1 MKIRELADYCKSIE
15 LNCDECMHKKK
26 CDNMQNM
33 LEDISPL
40 GIVDMVDENEDIE
53 DELMVISFAVVKG
66 KL

>member
-15 LNCDECMHKKK
+15 LNCDKCIQKKK

-40 GIVDMVDENEDIE
+40 GIVDMVDNNKD
-53 DELMVISFAVVKG
+53 VKYE
-66 KL
+66 